1 MNAIDVRILTAG
13 HKGVPAVR
21 GLNLHVAAGEVVALL
36 GPNGAGKT
44 TTLHTI
50 AGLLDP
56 IAGEID
62 VLGEPVG
69 RVPAYAV
76 ARRGVALLPEN
87 RGIFFQ
93 LTVAENLRLHRHRSS
108 GVSVEHVVTYFPQLT
123 ELMDRKAGLLSGG
136 EQQMVALG
144 CKLIAD
150 PKVLMIDEMSMGLAP
165 IIVARLLPVVR
176 RIADDTGAAV
186 LLVEQHV
193 HAALS
198 VCDRGYVLSHG
209 ELVTEGTA
217 AQLDHDRE
225 VLASSYLGAQALDEH
240 DPGT

>member
-1 MNAIDVRILTAG
+1 MNAIDVRNLVAG
-13 HKGVPAVR
+13 HNGVPAVR
-21 GLNLHVAAGEVVALL
+21 GLNLHVAPGEVVALL

-44 TTLHTI
+44 TTLLTI
-50 AGLLDP
+50 AGTLP
-56 IAGEID
+56 IISGEID
-62 VLGEPVG
+62 VLGASVAG
-69 RVPAYAV
+69 VQAHIV
-76 ARRGVALLPEN
+76 ARRGLALLPED

-93 LTVAENLRLHRHRSS
+93 LTVAENLRLHRHTTSA
-108 GVSVEHVVTYFPQLT
+108 VTTEKVLTYFPALADIMT
-123 ELMDRKAGLLSGG
+123 RKAGLLSGG

-150 PKVLMIDEMSMGLAP
+150 PKVLMVDEMSMGLAP

-193 HAALS
+193 HAALG

-209 ELVTEGTA
+209 ELMVEGTA
-217 AQLDHDRE
+217 AELDSDRE
-225 VLASSYLGAQALDEH
+225 VLASSYLGAQAIHEH
-240 DPGT
+240 PV